1 MLDTTTPEGARAAER
16 LRSEQVI
23 WLTTVGPEGRPQ
35 SSPVWF
41 VYDGETF
48 LLFGQPS
55 SWKVR
60 NIHGNPG
67 VSLHLD
73 SDGRGGEIVT
83 IEGAAEIVE
92 GAPLAHEVPAYLEKY
107 REGMAGIGM
116 TPEEMGNEYGVA
128 IRVTPLRVRVY

>member
-60 NIHGNPG
+60 NIRGNPG